1 MTEIK
6 GYSRAQI
13 LMHWGVALLLILSY
27 ISSDAMKAAW
37 IAIHQG
43 RDAYGNT
50 AAAHVWIGV
59 AVIMLAVSR
68 LGLRLGRG
76 APDLPVGG
84 HPMADRVARLT
95 HVGLYLLIIL
105 IPASGI
111 AAWFGGFDLSGE
123 VHEVLFNV
131 LMALVGLH
139 VAGALYHQY
148 VLKDGLIR
156 RMMRTE

>member
-1 MTEIK
+1 MAQIN

-13 LMHWGVALLLILSY
+13 LMHWGIVLLLILSY

-37 IAIHQG
+37 FAIHQG

-59 AVIMLAVSR
+59 AVVALGVAR

-76 APDLPVGG
+76 APGLPEGG
-84 HPMADRVARLT
+84 HPIADRIARLT
-95 HVGLYLLIIL
+95 HMGLYLLIIL
-105 IPASGI
+105 IPATGI
-111 AAWFGGFDLSGE
+111 GAWFGGFNLAGE
-123 VHEVLFNV
+123 VHEVLFNA
-131 LMALVGLH
+131 LMALVVLH

-156 RMMRTE
+156 RMMRAE